1 MRVLRSPAFWVILA
15 FGCTALFSNLG
26 VDSPMSSNAIMA
38 SERPSLSTMAKEVSV
53 MREGTIVTDVKV
65 RFRKQ
70 GERYQFIEDG
80 GNKTYKCLEN
90 LSLQRIDASQQDDD
104 RKVAWVISAK
114 VTEFKGENFL
124 MVEKTIRSR

>member
-1 MRVLRSPAFWVILA
+1 
-15 FGCTALFSNLG
+15 
-26 VDSPMSSNAIMA
+26 MSSNAIMA
-38 SERPSLSTMAKEVSV
+38 GERPSLSTMAKEESI
-53 MREGTIVTDVKV
+53 MREGTLLTDVKG

-70 GERYQFIEDG
+70 GERFQFIEDG
-80 GNKTYKCLEN
+80 SNKSYKCLEN

-124 MVEKTIRSR
+124 VVEKTIRSR